1 MAPQHCLSVRCQ
13 SENYSFSIILL
24 GFLSSIS
31 STSDIQEMRRYRLVQ
46 GSEGTK
52 PAISFF
58 SSSSLI
64 KPCKKEVLAEANQI
78 PCLLDCHKIA
88 GSFFASFQAI
98 LHKRNR
104 KKSHRVDKHIH
115 MAVIFDIS
123 NAMCLLPGL

>member
-1 MAPQHCLSVRCQ
+1 MSP
-13 SENYSFSIILL
+13 
-24 GFLSSIS
+24 
-31 STSDIQEMRRYRLVQ
+31 TSDIQEMRRYRLVQ

-88 GSFFASFQAI
+88 GSFFAPFQAI

-123 NAMCLLPGL
+123 NPMCLFPGL